1 MQALFGSIM
10 KEGFDIWAYLLAIL
24 FALLCGAASAF
35 ALSRVSEPSKGF
47 TVSLIVLPAIVATV
61 IIMVNGQVGTGVAVM
76 GAFSL
81 IRFRSVPGKARDIV
95 FIFLAMTAGIGCGAG
110 YVGIALLFTVIL
122 SAVLIATAYIPI
134 NGSAAYELHITVPE
148 SLRFVGEF
156 DDVFKKYT
164 RSARLTKT
172 KTTNMGSL
180 YKLVYKVDFLPD
192 TDLQDFINDLRCK
205 NGNLEIAVIDNS
217 ENLEEL

>member
-1 MQALFGSIM
+1 MQALFESIM
-10 KEGFDIWAYLLAIL
+10 KDGFDIWAYLLAIL
-24 FALLCGAASAF
+24 FALVCGAVSAF
-35 ALSRVSEPSKGF
+35 ALSRVSEASKGF

-110 YVGIALLFTVIL
+110 YVGIALLFTIIL

-134 NGSAAYELHITVPE
+134 KGSAAYELHITVPE

-156 DDVFKKYT
+156 DDIFKKHT
-164 RSARLTKT
+164 KSARLTKT

-180 YKLVYKVDFLPD
+180 YKLVYKVDFLPG

>member
-1 MQALFGSIM
+1 M
-10 KEGFDIWAYLLAIL
+10 
-24 FALLCGAASAF
+24 
-35 ALSRVSEPSKGF
+35 
-47 TVSLIVLPAIVATV
+47 
-61 IIMVNGQVGTGVAVM
+61 
-76 GAFSL
+76 
-81 IRFRSVPGKARDIV
+81 
-95 FIFLAMTAGIGCGAG
+95 
-110 YVGIALLFTVIL
+110 GIALLFTVIL

-134 NGSAAYELHITVPE
+134 KGSVAYELHITVPE

>member
-1 MQALFGSIM
+1 MQILFESIM
-10 KEGFDIWAYLLAIL
+10 KSGFDIWTYLLAIL
-24 FALLCGAASAF
+24 FSIICGVISAF
-35 ALSRVSEPSKGF
+35 ALSRVSEASKGF
-47 TVSLIVLPAIVATV
+47 IVSLIVLPAIVATV

-110 YVGIALLFTVIL
+110 YVGIATIFSLIISL
-122 SAVLIATAYIPI
+122 VLIATAYIPI
-134 NGSAAYELHITVPE
+134 KGSAAYELHITVPE

-156 DDVFKKYT
+156 DDVFKTYT
-164 RSARLTKT
+164 KSARLTKT

-180 YKLVYKVDFLPD
+180 YKLVYKVDFLPG

-217 ENLEEL
+217 DSYEEL